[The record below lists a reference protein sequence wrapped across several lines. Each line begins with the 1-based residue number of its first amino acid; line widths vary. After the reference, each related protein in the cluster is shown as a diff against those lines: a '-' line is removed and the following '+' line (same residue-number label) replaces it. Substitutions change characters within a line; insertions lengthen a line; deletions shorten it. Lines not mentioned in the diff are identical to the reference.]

1 MASYNTKIYSPS
13 VFQKALLTE
22 TMKNGHSGINLY
34 RMNQIMLDDDNSLL
48 DPNIHYSQIC
58 DEEHL
63 KRQSFLH
70 DEEHLKRQS
79 FLKTDNSLACNI
91 EEFDE
96 EDLKLKEGNLRQ
108 NAFTLFDSNGE
119 KTKMV
124 VPQIELVLKTK
135 NFTENSV
142 DEESIK
148 MPTSP
153 TFQTARIGTNGR
165 TETFGEVFDVNAQLS
180 QIHQNSMR
188 NTLNENNIKSNQSQ
202 IEFTMLQNAL
212 NQKLTYNGNISESQ
226 ETLHNTLNQKK
237 QGNQFQF
244 IADKMEMTNR
254 SSYRSLS
261 QLEQEGFNNNI
272 VNFSAFF
279 SQKEK
284 NINNDTKTNKS
295 CNDFEMKLNLLNES
309 KSVETKG
316 KNEDNNTKEESQ
328 RSHEDNKKDESFGFQ
343 ELEER
348 LKIINSTI
356 TAKTSK
362 IDGIKMAKE
371 GEKRTKKTNE
381 FSLNLQL
388 QKPILEEPEKEIV
401 PSSENRL
408 SEQKSEIFEKPTV
421 FKSLEK
427 PSCFTSEQIHLQND
441 EITERSE
448 KFEAILQSVSNE
460 ENLRNLNFFLSLEK
474 NIKEEG
480 DKFRNDKILNDD
492 SVCFQA
498 VSIQKSADLQ
508 KEITPNSSKIELNSK
523 KSHYEVETERETNRE
538 NNNSSLNQA
547 MFIQNKKE
555 LDALIQENKEE
566 LTKTS
571 IKDDL
576 IYQLPL
582 RVEPK
587 KQSFVNDYSS
597 RNSNPISKI
606 ANSFKEI
613 AATISET
620 IHKHKIEIEKEC
632 DLSVFKNFLTK
643 AREHSNE
650 RLNKKYFTMGN
661 FTEPDDNVTQF
672 GNHSQELV
680 SKSNYLSPT
689 IKSSNISNK
698 FNKLQ
703 K

>member
-13 VFQKALLTE
+13 VFQKALLAE

-63 KRQSFLH
+63 KRQSFL
-70 DEEHLKRQS
+70 
-79 FLKTDNSLACNI
+79 KTDNSLACNI

-96 EDLKLKEGNLRQ
+96 EDLKGNLEKKS
-108 NAFTLFDSNGE
+108 FTIFDSNGE

-142 DEESIK
+142 EEESIK

-180 QIHQNSMR
+180 QIHQNSIK
-188 NTLNENNIKSNQSQ
+188 NTLNENNIMSNQSQ
-202 IEFTMLQNAL
+202 IEFTMLQNSL
-212 NQKLTYNGNISESQ
+212 NQKLTNISESQ
-226 ETLHNTLNQKK
+226 EIQHNTLKQKK
-237 QGNQFQF
+237 QGQFV
-244 IADKMEMTNR
+244 ADKIEMTNR

-284 NINNDTKTNKS
+284 TTNNDTKTNQS
-295 CNDFEMKLNLLNES
+295 CNDFEMKPNLLNES
-309 KSVETKG
+309 KSIEPKG
-316 KNEDNNTKEESQ
+316 KNEDNNNKEESQ
-328 RSHEDNKKDESFGFQ
+328 RSHEENKKDESFGFK

-356 TAKTSK
+356 NAKTPKDNGVK
-362 IDGIKMAKE
+362 IVKE
-371 GEKRTKKTNE
+371 EGTKKANE
-381 FSLNLQL
+381 FSLNLNL
-388 QKPILEEPEKEIV
+388 QKPILEEPEKEIALW
-401 PSSENRL
+401 SENRL

-427 PSCFTSEQIHLQND
+427 PSCFTGEQIHLQND

-460 ENLRNLNFFLSLEK
+460 DNLRNLNFFLSLEK

-498 VSIQKSADLQ
+498 VSIQKPAEHQ
-508 KEITPNSSKIELNSK
+508 KEITPTSSKIDLNFK
-523 KSHYEVETERETNRE
+523 KSQYENENEIETNRE
-538 NNNSSLNQA
+538 NNNSSLNHA

-571 IKDDL
+571 IKNDL

-587 KQSFVNDYSS
+587 KQSFVNESSS

-606 ANSFKEI
+606 ADSFKEI

-661 FTEPDDNVTQF
+661 FTEPDDNVTPF

-698 FNKLQ
+698 INKLQ